1 MALYVKRSAGVERH
15 SVRAIKTT
23 SGIELI
29 SSIWMKSVNG
39 ILRVYEAVRACY
51 AAIRWRYEKP
61 WTYKD
66 KWKY

>member
-1 MALYVKRSAGVERH
+1 MALVIGGKKIGPL
-15 SVRAIKTT
+15 AIGGKAV
-23 SGIELI
+23 SRL
-29 SSIWMKSVNG
+29 VYAR
-39 ILRVYEAVRACY
+39 RVIYSAVRGCY

>member
-1 MALYVKRSAGVERH
+1 MAIYSGNTRH
-15 SVRAIKTT
+15 SVRAVLAA
-23 SGIELI
+23 SGL
-29 SSIWMKSVNG
+29 V
-39 ILRVYEAVRACY
+39 RVASLWLMTASGKAVQLYSAVRACY